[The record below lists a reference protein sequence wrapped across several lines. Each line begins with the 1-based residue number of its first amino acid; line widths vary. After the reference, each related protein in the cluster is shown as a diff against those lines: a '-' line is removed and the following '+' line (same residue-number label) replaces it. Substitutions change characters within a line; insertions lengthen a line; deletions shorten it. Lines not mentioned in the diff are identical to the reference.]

1 MQPEMLEEKFSDLY
15 DNSRDNIDQS
25 ESKLKSRFHKSKIL
39 EDLGYEESD
48 IKVEKSDK
56 RGKRTDIHCTDEYG
70 NVNFVIEFK
79 KPNVDVSSSKHK
91 KQLVERYMKPLKAD
105 FGILYNGLK
114 VVAYTREGLNS
125 KHLFTK
131 RADNLGEESKQIIK
145 LGQKPDYSLTKIS
158 NVRDYFE
165 KFDKHEE
172 KLELVEESAREH
184 FFENFKLEKNSSF
197 ENLLLST
204 IDLFQAMKGEN
215 QFLDSAF
222 RFWKESYAK
231 KPEEVPSSWENI
243 MDRSG
248 LSGKSELYEFMFC
261 LETSYAVFARLIM
274 AKSGEDYEFSDANFS
289 RFIETEVDRA
299 SRRGDI
305 AGASWAKV
313 TQELIGDM
321 RDNLVDSVFEED
333 IFYWWTEPYEDR
345 SYNDL
350 FHVKQIPNETI
361 KFGTSI
367 GKIILMIY
375 KFNFSKID
383 GDPLGVLYQQ
393 YFDKETRKALGEFY
407 TPQEVVD
414 YILDSVD
421 YNGRQILDKRLLDPA
436 CGSGTFPVSA
446 LQRYLNTAEKSGKAE
461 KEGWDQVLD
470 ELCNQYRIVGFDIHP
485 FATIMAQIQFML
497 ILMPYYKKA
506 IEDAQERN
514 EHFKIQR
521 IPIFRTDSLKDESKG
536 ENPTLNQFEGGEKFK
551 MDVKLPVNKE
561 EGGDF
566 FDEEFAMPTPQAARK
581 VGLHNNQQYFGAL
594 QAFFD
599 VIKDQASEME
609 DTEEI
614 ADFDR
619 ERFEDHLGKYSLT
632 DKDWNQI
639 STLFQSFADN
649 LLTQIKRLQTEFD
662 DGRLIK
668 SIEDI
673 YLAALIKNEQKYD
686 YVVGNPPYVRI
697 QHLSDEQKQYYNSNY
712 DSSTGNYDLYC
723 PFIERGLDW
732 LSKGDKLGYITPNQF
747 QKNTYGEGV
756 KKVMLSESQIEH
768 IFDFQD
774 SQVFPEATNY
784 PQITVWKKKEPN
796 EDHEIDVVRA
806 SRLVHDQDIDGTEFM
821 EKVAEYRNQDRFS
834 NDLIDIFQYPQEELD
849 EDIWSVM
856 PSEERQVFDKIK
868 SNGENNLD
876 EVTEAVFQGIRTSK
890 NYFYIVET
898 TSGEYIE
905 PGKED
910 GDTEITPTGY
920 SGKYTVEKDLLRP
933 FVRGR
938 EIRRWTADWS
948 GRHVVHPY
956 YAGDN
961 PKLVTKEEFE
971 DKYPKTWAYFKEYE
985 DQLRGRESGRME
997 DRDEDWYAYIYPKNL
1012 NKFEEPKIIGA
1023 NIVSESRFVYDPG
1036 ELYFTAGYG
1045 VKLKSQFEDYTAA
1058 ITAILNSDVGNFVLK
1073 HIADI
1078 KMGGYYAYE
1087 TQYLNRLPVRLDD
1100 EKCEE
1105 IETKVEKIQEV
1116 FTQKKL
1122 VDNFSRYVSE
1132 NFNGEQSLKVLKC
1145 NSGHPD
1151 MEPSIQTTQDGMF
1164 DVEVGRRKTDSI
1176 LLDTKEKARFV
1187 KKALVGD
1194 SASKGE
1200 EIEILVPRSN
1210 SDVKEILQEY
1220 EDDKEKLEEMPSVEE
1235 LQEEIN
1241 ELVYDLYELND
1252 EEIDVIEDFLGKF

>member
-1 MQPEMLEEKFSDLY
+1 MQPEMLEEKFSELY
-15 DNSRDNIDQS
+15 TDSKENIDQS

-39 EDLGYEESD
+39 EDLGYDESD
-48 IKVEKSDK
+48 IKVEKSDE

-70 NVNFVIEFK
+70 NVSFVIEFK
-79 KPNVDVSSSKHK
+79 KPNVDVGRSKHK
-91 KQLVERYMKPLKAD
+91 EQLVERYMKPLKAD

-131 RADNLGEESKQIIK
+131 RADNFGEESKQIIK

-158 NVRDYFE
+158 NVRDYFD
-165 KFDKHEE
+165 KFDEHEE

-204 IDLFQAMKGEN
+204 IDLFQEMKGEN

-231 KPEEVPSSWENI
+231 KPEEVPKSWENI

-248 LSGKSELYEFMFC
+248 LSGKSDLYEFMFC
-261 LETSYAVFARLIM
+261 LETSYAIFARLIM

-421 YNGRQILDKRLLDPA
+421 YNGRQVLDKRLLDPA

-446 LQRYLNTAEKSGKAE
+446 LQRYLNAAEKSGKADE
-461 KEGWDQVLD
+461 EGWDQVLD
-470 ELCNQYRIVGFDIHP
+470 ELCNQYRIVGFDVHP

-497 ILMPYYKKA
+497 VLMPYYKKA

-599 VIKDQASEME
+599 VIKDQASEMK

-619 ERFEDHLGKYSLT
+619 ERFEDHLRKYSLT
-632 DKDWNQI
+632 DKEWNQI

-649 LLTQIKRLQTEFD
+649 LLTQINRLQTEFD

-673 YLAALIKNEQKYD
+673 YLAALLKNEQKYD
-686 YVVGNPPYVRI
+686 YVVGNPPYVRQEMI
-697 QHLSDEQKQYYNSNY
+697 NSKDELENRYPDVYQ
-712 DSSTGNYDLYC
+712 GRADLYVY
-723 PFIERGLDW
+723 FMRRALEWINEGG
-732 LSKGDKLGYITPNQF
+732 KYGYITSGKFTKTN
-747 QKNTYGEGV
+747 YGKYLRASIVTDGKIDELV
-756 KKVMLSESQIEH
+756 
-768 IFDFQD
+768 DFRGI
-774 SQVFPEATNY
+774 SVFENATND
-784 PQITVWKKKEPN
+784 PVIITQDKTSE
-796 EDHEIDVVRA
+796 EIDAKVAFSDPDKDIGEVMSEIRNHENENYMA
-806 SRLVHDQDIDGTEFM
+806 NFTYSNSRLEDQVQKTSTGR
-821 EKVAEYRNQDRFS
+821 EYIETFNILPELAGNLIS
-834 NDLIDIFQYPQEELD
+834 KLKDLESLEEY
-849 EDIWSVM
+849 
-856 PSEERQVFDKIK
+856 FD
-868 SNGENNLD
+868 
-876 EVTEAVFQGIRTSK
+876 VYRGIRTGRNSIFVVDEEKFGSK
-890 NYFYIVET
+890 DCLRPVVRGNDVGSYYT
-898 TSGEYIE
+898 PDSGERIIYATQE
-905 PGKED
+905 TFDPDDYPEVRSYLEQNKED
-910 GDTEITPTGY
+910 KLLTRSQY
-920 SGKYTVEKDLLRP
+920 SNRVEKGEDIKWW
-933 FVRGR
+933 
-938 EIRRWTADWS
+938 EIEQPLSPDI
-948 GRHVVHPY
+948 
-956 YAGDN
+956 
-961 PKLVTKEEFE
+961 FE
-971 DKYPKTWAYFKEYE
+971 QEKIIAQRITQDYRFSLE
-985 DQLRGRESGRME
+985 RESLYTLETCTTVVPKDSENME
-997 DRDEDWYAYIYPKNL
+997 FFL
-1012 NKFEEPKIIGA
+1012 
-1023 NIVSESRFVYDPG
+1023 S
-1036 ELYFTAGYG
+1036 L
-1045 VKLKSQFEDYTAA
+1045 
-1058 ITAILNSDVGNFVLK
+1058 LNSKLLEFFSKADGKSLGESGYELEKQFV
-1073 HIADI
+1073 
-1078 KMGGYYAYE
+1078 E
-1087 TQYLNRLPVRLDD
+1087 RLPVKKGK
-1100 EKCEE
+1100 EKEIGDRTGKIFTKKKLKNKISNIEGYLCEE
-1105 IETKVEKIQEV
+1105 E
-1116 FTQKKL
+1116 L
-1122 VDNFSRYVSE
+1122 E
-1132 NFNGEQSLKVLKC
+1132 NKTLKC
-1145 NSGHPD
+1145 SSRHPD

-1164 DVEVGRRKTDSI
+1164 EVEVGKRKTDSI
-1176 LLDTKEKARFV
+1176 LLDTKEKALFV
-1187 KKALVGD
+1187 KKALEGD
-1194 SASKGE
+1194 SASKGD

-1210 SDVKEILQEY
+1210 SDVKKILQEY

-1235 LQEEIN
+1235 LEEEIN
-1241 ELVYDLYELND
+1241 ELVYDLYNLD
-1252 EEIDVIEDFLGKF
+1252 EQEVEVIEDFLEKF

>member
-1 MQPEMLEEKFSDLY
+1 
-15 DNSRDNIDQS
+15 
-25 ESKLKSRFHKSKIL
+25 
-39 EDLGYEESD
+39 
-48 IKVEKSDK
+48 
-56 RGKRTDIHCTDEYG
+56 
-70 NVNFVIEFK
+70 
-79 KPNVDVSSSKHK
+79 
-91 KQLVERYMKPLKAD
+91 
-105 FGILYNGLK
+105 
-114 VVAYTREGLNS
+114 
-125 KHLFTK
+125 
-131 RADNLGEESKQIIK
+131 
-145 LGQKPDYSLTKIS
+145 LTKID
-158 NVRDYFE
+158 NVSDYFN
-165 KFDKHEE
+165 KFNVQEE
-172 KLELVEESAREH
+172 KLKLEQESAREH

-197 ENLLLST
+197 ENLLIST
-204 IDLFQAMKGEN
+204 IDLFKEMKGEN

-231 KPEEVPSSWENI
+231 KPDEVPDSWQTI
-243 MDRSG
+243 MDRSK
-248 LSGKSELYEFMFC
+248 LSGKSDLYQFMFC

-274 AKSGEDYEFSDANFS
+274 AKSGEDYGFSEARFSD
-289 RFIETEVDRA
+289 FIETEVRRA
-299 SRRGDI
+299 SDQDDI
-305 AGASWAKV
+305 ALGSWAKV
-313 TQELIGDM
+313 TQDLIDRM
-321 RDNLVDSVFEED
+321 RRKMVSSVFEED

-345 SYNDL
+345 AHKEL
-350 FHVKQIPNETI
+350 FQIKRIPNEVAQ
-361 KFGTSI
+361 FGKSL
-367 GKIILMIY
+367 GKITLMIY
-375 KFNFSKID
+375 KFNFSKIA

-407 TPQEVVD
+407 TPEEVVD

-421 YNGRQILDKRLLDPA
+421 YGGRQVLDKRLLDPA

-446 LQRYLNTAEKSGKAE
+446 LKEYLNAAKSSGRAEE
-461 KEGWDQVLD
+461 EGWDTILD

-497 ILMPYYKKA
+497 VLMPYYKKA
-506 IEDAQERN
+506 REDAKQRGDR
-514 EHFKIQR
+514 FKLQR
-521 IPIFRTDSLKDESKG
+521 IPIFRTDSLKDESKSSNEEDNG
-536 ENPTLNQFEGGEKFK
+536 NNTLIKYDEGKKFK
-551 MDVKLPVNKE
+551 MEVKLPVNKE

-581 VGLHNNQQYFGAL
+581 VGLHNNQEYFGAL

-599 VIKDQASEME
+599 VIKEQANEME
-609 DTEEI
+609 DKDEVPE
-614 ADFDR
+614 FNR
-619 ERFEDHLGKYSLT
+619 QRFEDHLRKYSLT
-632 DKDWNQI
+632 DKDWDQI

-649 LLTQIKRLQTEFD
+649 LLIQINRLQTEFD

-673 YLAALIKNEQKYD
+673 YLAALLKNEQKYD

-732 LSKGDKLGYITPNQF
+732 LSEGDKLGYITPNQF
-747 QKNTYGEGV
+747 QKNTYGKGV
-756 KKVMLSESQIEH
+756 KKVMLSESRIEH

-784 PQITVWKKKEPN
+784 PQITVWKKNEPN
-796 EDHEIDVVRA
+796 EGHQIDVVRA

-834 NDLIDIFQYPQEELD
+834 NNLIDIFQYPQKELD

-905 PGKED
+905 PDKED

-933 FVRGR
+933 LVRGR

-956 YAGDN
+956 YAGDD

-971 DKYPKTWAYFKEYE
+971 DKYPKTWNYFKKYE
-985 DQLRGRESGRME
+985 DKLRGRESGRME
-997 DRDEDWYAYIYPKNL
+997 DRDDWYAYIYPKNL
-1012 NKFEEPKIIGA
+1012 SKFEEPKIIGA

-1045 VKLKSQFEDYTAA
+1045 VKLKPEFEDYTAA
-1058 ITAILNSDVGNFVLK
+1058 ITAILNSDVGNFILK

-1105 IETKVEKIQEV
+1105 IESKVEKIQEV

-1132 NFNGEQSLKVLKC
+1132 NFKGEQSVKVLKC
-1145 NSGHPD
+1145 NSGHPE

-1164 DVEVGRRKTDSI
+1164 EVEVGKRKTDSI
-1176 LLDTKEKARFV
+1176 LLDTEEKARFV
-1187 KKALVGD
+1187 KKALEGD

-1210 SDVKEILQEY
+1210 SDVKEILQKY

-1235 LQEEIN
+1235 LEEEIN
-1241 ELVYDLYELND
+1241 ELVYDLYDLD
-1252 EEIDVIEDFLGKF
+1252 EDEIGVIEDFLEKF